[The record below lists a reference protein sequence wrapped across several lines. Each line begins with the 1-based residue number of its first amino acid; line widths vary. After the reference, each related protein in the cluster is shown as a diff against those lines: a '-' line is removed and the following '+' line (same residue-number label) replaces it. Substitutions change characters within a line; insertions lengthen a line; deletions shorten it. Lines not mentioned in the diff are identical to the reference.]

1 LRSDLKHGAER
12 SHACGK
18 INLIRKDIKAL
29 AAYHVPDSS
38 GMIKLDAMESP
49 FPLPEKLKASW
60 LKRLGEVELN
70 RYPDADMHGLREKIA
85 AKDGLSADQVLLG
98 NGSDEIIQM
107 LLMAADPGACVSPSP
122 TFVMYDLI
130 SRWLKR
136 PVSTVPLEADF
147 SLEADKFLQLCA
159 REKASIAFLA
169 CPNNP
174 TGNLWTDS
182 TIRKIAGS
190 FPGLLVIDEAYLPF
204 TDRTHTDLIAP
215 NVLILR
221 TYSKLGWAGLRLGY
235 LLGNTKTI
243 SELNKVRLPYNINSL
258 TQASAD
264 FFLDHF
270 AVFEKQAKEICV
282 EREKVSKA
290 LASIDGIEVFP
301 SQTNFLLLRVK
312 EADKAFE
319 QLKQRKI
326 LIKNMNSQG
335 GLLKNCL
342 RITIGSKE
350 ENSALL
356 SALKE
361 ILA

>member
-1 LRSDLKHGAER
+1 MLSHG
-12 SHACGK
+12 CN
-18 INLIRKDIKAL
+18 NLIRKDIKAL

-38 GMIKLDAMESP
+38 GMIKLDAMENP
-49 FPLPEKLKASW
+49 FPLPDKLKASW
-60 LKRLGEVELN
+60 LKRLGEVGLN
-70 RYPDADMHGLREKIA
+70 RYPDADMHNLRKKIA
-85 AKDGLSADQVLLG
+85 AKDGLSADQLLLG

-107 LLMAADPGACVSPSP
+107 LLMAADAGACVSPAP

-147 SLEADKFLQLCA
+147 SLDSDKFLQLCA

-174 TGNLWTDS
+174 TGNMWS
-182 TIRKIAGS
+182 ESSIRRIATG
-190 FPGLLVIDEAYLPF
+190 FRGLLIIDEAYLPF
-204 TDRTHTDLIAP
+204 ADRTHTDMIAP

-235 LLGNTKTI
+235 LLGDVKTI

-270 AVFEKQAKEICV
+270 DLFEKQAKEICG
-282 EREKVSKA
+282 ERERVGKA
-290 LASIDGIEVFP
+290 LSAIDGIELFP
-301 SQTNFLLLRVK
+301 SQANFLLLRIKNSDEV
-312 EADKAFE
+312 FE
-319 QLKQRKI
+319 QLKQRNI
-326 LIKNMNSQG
+326 LIKNMNSHG

-342 RITIGSKE
+342 RITIGSRE
-350 ENSALL
+350 ENGALL